1 MALPSPGFPF
11 EFSCQGPR
19 EGGAA
24 CVGVGVCVCVCV
36 CEGRGAIR
44 RRKGVDIRVWFSSN
58 LSPTLVLRG
67 GDAMQGT
74 IPVVLSF
81 GCHSGDLG
89 LKVQSLSYLL
99 HVKGD
104 PPHPPGC
111 WVGKINTL
119 ECPGAHAGRRDGGLM
134 DLLSGTCQA
143 ARRPLQK
150 TGHGDKLSGQSCLP
164 SERRNTSEQEG
175 VNP

>member
-1 MALPSPGFPF
+1 M
-11 EFSCQGPR
+11 CR
-19 EGGAA
+19 
-24 CVGVGVCVCVCV
+24 GVCVCVCV
-36 CEGRGAIR
+36 RAEEPSEGERGWTSGFGFLVISGR
-44 RRKGVDIRVWFSSN
+44 
-58 LSPTLVLRG
+58 TLVLRE
-67 GDAMQGT
+67 GDAIQGT

-99 HVKGD
+99 YVEGD
-104 PPHPPGC
+104 PCHRPGC

-119 ECPGAHAGRRDGGLM
+119 ECPGAHTGRRDGGLM

-175 VNP
+175 VNAQNSGSQEQAETQRP

>member
-1 MALPSPGFPF
+1 MCRGM
-11 EFSCQGPR
+11 
-19 EGGAA
+19 
-24 CVGVGVCVCVCV
+24 CVCV
-36 CEGRGAIR
+36 CEVRGAIR
-44 RRKGVDIRVWFSSN
+44 RRKRVDIRVWFSST

-99 HVKGD
+99 HVEGD
-104 PPHPPGC
+104 PRHLPGC
-111 WVGKINTL
+111 WVGKINTV
-119 ECPGAHAGRRDGGLM
+119 ECPGARAGRRDRGLM

-143 ARRPLQK
+143 ARCPLQK
-150 TGHGDKLSGQSCLP
+150 
-164 SERRNTSEQEG
+164 ERNYLARAASPVRGGREG
-175 VNP
+175 VNPQDSGSREQAETQRP